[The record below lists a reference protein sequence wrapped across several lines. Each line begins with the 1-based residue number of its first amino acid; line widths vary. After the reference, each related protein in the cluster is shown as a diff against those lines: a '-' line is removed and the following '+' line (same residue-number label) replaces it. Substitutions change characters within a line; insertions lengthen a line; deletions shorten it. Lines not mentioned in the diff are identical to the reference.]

1 MLLHCRTAIVVVIW
15 LIAIIEFIFSAKG
28 ARIEVVSISSFVG
41 SSRVGALVAI
51 RGIASVWE
59 LVIIKEILAMVLLQE
74 LIPEIWLI
82 ILS

>member
-28 ARIEVVSISSFVG
+28 ARIEVVSISSVVG
-41 SSRVGALVAI
+41 SRVSALVAI
-51 RGIASVWE
+51 RGITSVWE
-59 LVIIKEILAMVLLQE
+59 VASRDILAVVPLQE
-74 LIPEIWLI
+74 VTPEIWLI

>member
-41 SSRVGALVAI
+41 SSRVGALVVI
-51 RGIASVWE
+51 RGITSVWE
-59 LVIIKEILAMVLLQE
+59 VASRDILAVVLLQE
-74 LIPEIWLI
+74 VIPEIWLI

>member
-15 LIAIIEFIFSAKG
+15 LITIIEFIFSAKG

-41 SSRVGALVAI
+41 SRVGALVVI
-51 RGIASVWE
+51 RGITSVWE
-59 LVIIKEILAMVLLQE
+59 LVSIKEILAMVLLQE